1 MVSTGP
7 SQGGFP
13 PVGAG
18 TTGAGGP
25 GREPRRA
32 LWIRSAVVMAVV
44 IGALYA
50 IEAVD
55 AATNNRLDDDG
66 IHPRDADRWW
76 GVLTSPFLHA
86 GFDHLTSNAV
96 PAAVLGFLLLLAR
109 RFVVTTLVVWA
120 FSGIGVFL
128 FGPSNAVTIGASGI
142 IFGWLTFL
150 LVRGL
155 FNRSPAQIGIG
166 LLLLVVYGSVLWGVV
181 PGQPQ
186 ISWQAHLFGAIGG
199 VVAAWALAGRDR
211 RRRRAV
217 TAGTTPLS
225 EHGR

>member
-1 MVSTGP
+1 MVSTGAP
-7 SQGGFP
+7 QGAVP
-13 PVGAG
+13 PLGAG
-18 TTGAGGP
+18 SGPRVGP
-25 GREPRRA
+25 GREPRLA

-44 IGALYA
+44 IGVLYVV
-50 IEAVD
+50 EAFD
-55 AATNNRLDDDG
+55 AAANFRLDDDG
-66 IHPRDADRWW
+66 IHPRDTDRWW
-76 GVLTSPFLHA
+76 GILTSPFLHA

-109 RFVVTTLVVWA
+109 RFVITTLVVWA

-128 FGPSNAVTIGASGI
+128 FGPATSVTIGASGI
-142 IFGWLTFL
+142 IFGWLAFL

-166 LLLLVVYGSVLWGVV
+166 VLLLLVYGSVLWGVV

-211 RRRRAV
+211 RRRAATSAPVLEPR
-217 TAGTTPLS
+217 
-225 EHGR
+225 R